1 MFILIR
7 PKKGKPPQKRFLTEV
22 ANSPIFDRLRNI
34 HVSLAT
40 IQLAYILTYIQLAA
54 AGFTSFSRWSGISSR
69 YYPVHVVAKPYSIPS
84 AFYS

>member
-34 HVSLAT
+34 HVSLAM
-40 IQLAYILTYIQLAA
+40 IQLACILTY
-54 AGFTSFSRWSGISSR
+54 S
-69 YYPVHVVAKPYSIPS
+69 
-84 AFYS
+84 